1 MSAWIT
7 VEDCLKG
14 RALAVDRERERI
26 IKMLERTVDV
36 YLADKLLFEAAIISN
51 AIANIKGQTDE

>member
-14 RALAVDRERERI
+14 RALAVDRERKRI
-26 IKMLERTVDV
+26 IALLE
-36 YLADKLLFEAAIISN
+36 KLKSAPACFELDLDAL
-51 AIANIKGQTDE
+51 IANIKGDKDE